1 MMGGSRGNG
10 GSQQEAKKVKKN
22 REIKRESPVGNN
34 LSPRTNNDQTGA
46 GLREKDGER

>member
-1 MMGGSRGNG
+1 MAPDKRR
-10 GSQQEAKKVKKN
+10 KKYKKKKN

-34 LSPRTNNDQTGA
+34 LSPRTNNDQTEA